1 MDKITKKQF
10 GPKGKAMI
18 SYLISGL
25 LKAKSKWSDVYKNAQ
40 TETERMNA
48 LVRMNYYAEA
58 VSMYSKMKGGI
69 V

>member
-1 MDKITKKQF
+1 MDKIEKKQF
-10 GPKGKAMI
+10 GLRGRTMI

-25 LKAKSKWSDVYKNAQ
+25 VKAREKWSDIYKNAKD
-40 TETERMNA
+40 ESERMNA

-58 VSMYSKMKGGI
+58 VSAYSKMKGGL